1 MVVILT
7 LQWLIIA
14 FQIGLFVTQTHLT
27 RKGIEKSYVHD
38 LQVIQWIC
46 FGIVFILMN
55 IGFFILA

>member
-1 MVVILT
+1 MAIIVT
-7 LQWLIIA
+7 LQWLIIS

-46 FGIVFILMN
+46 CGIVCILMI
-55 IGFFILA
+55 IGFFI